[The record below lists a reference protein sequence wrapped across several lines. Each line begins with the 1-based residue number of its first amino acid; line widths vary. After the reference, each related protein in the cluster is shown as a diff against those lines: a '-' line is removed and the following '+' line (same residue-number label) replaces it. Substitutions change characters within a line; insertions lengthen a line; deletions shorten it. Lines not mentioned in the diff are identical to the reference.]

1 MISSSRFTGTLRLLH
16 LDAAGLMLINLV
28 MVGYGGL
35 EGGHLLAQL
44 QEVTF
49 NGGHKIIVD
58 TSFGDINFSVYSLI
72 GMLSKVMT
80 LVLLRLTVP
89 Y

>member
-1 MISSSRFTGTLRLLH
+1 
-16 LDAAGLMLINLV
+16 

-35 EGGHLLAQL
+35 EGRHLLTQL
-44 QEVTF
+44 QEITF

-58 TSFGDINFSVYSLI
+58 TSFVDLNFSVYSLI
-72 GMLSKVMT
+72 GMLSKVLT

>member
-16 LDAAGLMLINLV
+16 LDSAGLMLINLV

-44 QEVTF
+44 QETTF

-58 TSFGDINFSVYSLI
+58 TSFGDLNFSVYSPI
-72 GMLSKVMT
+72 GMLKQQVDLFFMSVIS
-80 LVLLRLTVP
+80 V
-89 Y
+89 